1 MILDRW
7 HTRTPIPCSLQGASP
22 TSSGWPFDCDGDG
35 DVDGDRDD
43 DSDGDGD
50 GDGDVDGDGDDDSDG
65 DGDGINSID
74 QVVPSENQF
83 NQPRLSILKWVMIEK
98 YWAF

>member
-22 TSSGWPFDCDGDG
+22 TSSGWPFDC
-35 DVDGDRDD
+35 
-43 DSDGDGD
+43 
-50 GDGDVDGDGDDDSDG
+50 DGDVDGDGDDDSDG

>member
-1 MILDRW
+1 MAKKKQMILDRW

-22 TSSGWPFDCDGDG
+22 TSSGWPFDC
-35 DVDGDRDD
+35 
-43 DSDGDGD
+43 D